1 MAGKTSAA
9 LPRTTPG
16 TPWERSEPHHPR
28 DVHDELTLLVR
39 GRQVDG
45 RGDPPVVVALR
56 VADDLLD
63 LPSLGPL
70 PHDQQAGPG
79 GVGAGVDRAVVGEV
93 RLEGAPPVLPGHR

>member
-56 VADDLLD
+56 VAGDLLP
-63 LPSLGPL
+63 LQGRGPL
-70 PHDQQAGPG
+70 PQDRPAGAGGAGPG
-79 GVGAGVDRAVVGEV
+79 VDGAVVGEV
-93 RLEGAPPVLPGHR
+93 RPEGAPPVL